1 MKSTIFLLITVILF
15 SSCISNTIYEKPND
29 LIPKDSM
36 VLLIQE
42 MTIASSAKMVKTV
55 NLQRNINYF
64 PFVFEKFKIDST
76 RFAKSSFYYT
86 SKIDEYEEI
95 LIKVEE
101 SLRGAKE
108 KYNDL
113 KTKRDS
119 IVRDSLNKIK
129 VKKPKNKNATKENI
143 DLLKNS
149 KYSRVKI

>member
-15 SSCISNTIYEKPND
+15 SGCISNTIYEKPND

-86 SKIDEYEEI
+86 SKIWYT
-95 LIKVEE
+95 VFC
-101 SLRGAKE
+101 
-108 KYNDL
+108 
-113 KTKRDS
+113 S
-119 IVRDSLNKIK
+119 II
-129 VKKPKNKNATKENI
+129 
-143 DLLKNS
+143 
-149 KYSRVKI
+149 